1 MNRMGQ
7 FRTWLRGKSRTVRW
21 TITSLLVSAFLLSPF
36 VLYAGLAILLGTIPV
51 NRDFVQA
58 DSGVEIF
65 VWSNGVHTDFVVP
78 AENGVMN
85 WRGWFPADDLA
96 NPPATLSHIGFG
108 WGDKGFF
115 LNVPEWKDLT
125 AKVALDALVLNGETA
140 MHVTLLDSA
149 PTPNL
154 KCRRLRLSKEQ
165 YELLAGHLKNSFR
178 PGESGKPVRI
188 AATAYG
194 SQDAFYE
201 GAGHYG
207 PVHTCNEWTGGGLR
221 KAGVRMGVWTPFEPM
236 VMRHLPE

>member
-1 MNRMGQ
+1 MNRIGK
-7 FRTWLRGKSRTVRW
+7 FRTWLRGRSRAARW
-21 TITSLLVSAFLLSPF
+21 GITSLLALALLLSPF
-36 VLYAGLAILLGTIPV
+36 VLYAVLAILLGTIPV

-78 AENGVMN
+78 AENDVMN
-85 WRGWFPADDLA
+85 WRGWFPADDFA
-96 NPPATLSHIGFG
+96 NPPATLSHIAFG

-149 PTPNL
+149 PAPNS
-154 KCRRLRLSKEQ
+154 KCRRLRLSMEQ
-165 YELLAGHLKNSFR
+165 YNLLVAHLKGSFR
-178 PGESGKPVRI
+178 LSATGKPVHI
-188 AATAYG
+188 SADGYG

-207 PVHTCNEWTGGGLR
+207 PVHTCNEWTGEGLR
-221 KAGVRMGVWTPFEPM
+221 TAGARMGVWTPFEPV